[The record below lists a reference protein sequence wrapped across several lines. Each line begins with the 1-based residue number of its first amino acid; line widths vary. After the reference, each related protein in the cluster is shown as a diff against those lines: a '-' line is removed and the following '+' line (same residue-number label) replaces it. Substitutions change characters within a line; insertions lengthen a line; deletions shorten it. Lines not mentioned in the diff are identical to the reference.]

1 MRIMYV
7 MRIVII
13 GMKTISTLN
22 QVLSGRYS
30 FINSEG
36 ILMIE
41 QKLITT
47 RYGGVILFVTLFI
60 VL

>member
-1 MRIMYV
+1 